1 VAAMASVGAMAGA
14 VPAAAADG
22 RVRGTDPRA
31 QALVA
36 RAEKASPTVAALL
49 AALEPTDVVVMVQV
63 AFVPNELGGD
73 MRLLTA
79 AAGSRYLAVRVAAT
93 RSPAEQIEFLGHE
106 LRHAQEVAGA
116 ADVRDEAGLA
126 RLMAR
131 IGRATGRGTFETDA
145 AVQVS
150 RQIRR
155 ELGRQ

>member
-1 VAAMASVGAMAGA
+1 MASVGALAGA

-22 RVRGTDPRA
+22 RVRGVDPRS

-36 RAEKASPTVAALL
+36 KAGKASPTVAALL
-49 AALEPTDVVVMVQV
+49 VALDQTDVVVQVQV
-63 AFVPNELGGD
+63 TFVPNALGGD
-73 MRLLTA
+73 LRLLTVVV
-79 AAGSRYLAVRVAAT
+79 GSRYLLVRVDTT
-93 RSPAEQIEFLGHE
+93 RSPEEQIGFLGHE

-116 ADVRDEAGLA
+116 ADVQDEAGLA

-150 RQIRR
+150 RQVRR
-155 ELGRQ
+155 ELGNGRE